1 MESLRE
7 IFNSDFNTLDKG
19 LQGQIYKDFYVLVY
33 PMINFILR
41 DHAMVEDI
49 IQESFL
55 RAVHKSYLLTEI
67 DKYEGWLKRL
77 TRNVTLNH
85 LRKHR
90 RNRDELETEMEMM
103 FSIKE
108 SAPTSDYSS
117 PPDVE
122 VEMKV
127 MREAL
132 IAYINELNPAYRQI
146 IAMKWIHNL
155 SYKEMASE
163 LCVTEGVVRQRL
175 FRARDVIKQKF
186 VNEWGSVR

>member
-1 MESLRE
+1 MKSLRE
-7 IFNSDFNTLDKG
+7 LFNSDFNTLDTSK
-19 LQGQIYKDFYVLVY
+19 QEEIYKEFYLLVY

-41 DHAMVEDI
+41 DHAAVEDI

-55 RAVHKSYLLTEI
+55 RAIHKASLLTEI
-67 DKYEGWLKRL
+67 DKYESWLKRL

-90 RNRDELETEMEMM
+90 RHRDELETEILLGIQE
-103 FSIKE
+103 
-108 SAPTSDYSS
+108 ALPASDYSTA
-117 PPDVE
+117 PDVE

-132 IAYINELNPAYRQI
+132 IAYINQLNPAYRQI
-146 IAMKWIHNL
+146 IAMKWIHHL
-155 SYKEMASE
+155 SYKEMANE

-175 FRARDVIKQKF
+175 FRARDAIKEKF
-186 VNEWGSVR
+186 LTDWGSMR